1 MVNGKRMGS
10 RALWTGT
17 TLALC
22 RRGGD
27 DYGSM
32 GAIRGT
38 LALFI
43 YVQAEVFD
51 NLFSDFEFCGF

>member
-1 MVNGKRMGS
+1 MLYGRVR
-10 RALWTGT
+10 L
-17 TLALC
+17 LPFV
-22 RRGGD
+22 GGGGDD

>member
-1 MVNGKRMGS
+1 MVKGWEVVLYGRVRLSPFVG
-10 RALWTGT
+10 
-17 TLALC
+17 
-22 RRGGD
+22 GGD

-43 YVQAEVFD
+43 YIQAEVFD